1 MINKL
6 LTNVHTFVN
15 NVSVISRKMQN
26 KYAEEIIWKWTA
38 RPITTVGLPEAL
50 GLQSDPF
57 ASRSVPTML
66 KKNPEQLNN
75 YHNMQFMV
83 QCMLVSMCENNGAFP
98 GWAGRYLY
106 MHPTATKKT
115 WQE

>member
-1 MINKL
+1 
-6 LTNVHTFVN
+6 
-15 NVSVISRKMQN
+15 
-26 KYAEEIIWKWTA
+26 
-38 RPITTVGLPEAL
+38 
-50 GLQSDPF
+50 
-57 ASRSVPTML
+57 ML